1 MRVET
6 AIRLAMP
13 MIHDDLELS
22 EKIFVGVASIW
33 RLNHGKPASGFNQ
46 EKAVFPQDVAAQIL
60 EMS

>member
-1 MRVET
+1 
-6 AIRLAMP
+6 